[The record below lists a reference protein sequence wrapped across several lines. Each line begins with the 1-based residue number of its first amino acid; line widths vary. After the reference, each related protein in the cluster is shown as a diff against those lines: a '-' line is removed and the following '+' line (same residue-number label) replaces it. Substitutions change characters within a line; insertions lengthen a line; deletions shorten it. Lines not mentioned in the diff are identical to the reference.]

1 LSLDLEKL
9 TKQIN
14 EQLEKETRF
23 SLTVWVAGSYWKT
36 YGIKSIGKIMG
47 LYLKLLIP
55 LKIYKKIKKIDEQKN
70 N

>member
-1 LSLDLEKL
+1 MSLNLEKIA
-9 TKQIN
+9 KQVN
-14 EQLEKETRF
+14 EQIAKETRF

-36 YGIKSIGKIMG
+36 YGIKSIGKIMS